1 MSVIT
6 KFVTL
11 LLSEITQFA
20 DHFRVRL
27 ISQLIKSNSRVF
39 QKVLKYFSGTAI
51 FAFMIP
57 GLLVLP

>member
-11 LLSEITQFA
+11 LLSEIPQFA

-39 QKVLKYFSGTAI
+39 QKLLKYFNGTAI
-51 FAFMIP
+51 FAFMIT